1 MKARAREG
9 TKEESPSLRRRRP
22 TGGEAVS
29 ATAAPRGTCLGS
41 GRRGRRGEQVRG
53 PRTSPGSAPRAARC
67 PRQAGGRQRRHRE
80 ATTLESLAARR
91 STAGLLPRRG
101 EHPKRDSCRNQTGR
115 GGGTR
120 QPSARP
126 RQRGRGED
134 AGESPLPRRG
144 QRGRER
150 GPGMPRSGG
159 PGPDFPPRAV
169 AAAVRVSQHQGDRVG
184 RPRAEGALTP
194 SYAQR
199 HPRLPRAQRDR
210 VTQRGQDSVQHWRRS
225 PPPPAIATFLQV

>member
-115 GGGTR
+115 GEGHPTALGPSPSTR
-120 QPSARP
+120 PG
-126 RQRGRGED
+126 RGRRGE
-134 AGESPLPRRG
+134 
-144 QRGRER
+144 
-150 GPGMPRSGG
+150 
-159 PGPDFPPRAV
+159 
-169 AAAVRVSQHQGDRVG
+169 
-184 RPRAEGALTP
+184 
-194 SYAQR
+194 
-199 HPRLPRAQRDR
+199 
-210 VTQRGQDSVQHWRRS
+210 
-225 PPPPAIATFLQV
+225 PPATPRPERPGKGARHAQVWGARA